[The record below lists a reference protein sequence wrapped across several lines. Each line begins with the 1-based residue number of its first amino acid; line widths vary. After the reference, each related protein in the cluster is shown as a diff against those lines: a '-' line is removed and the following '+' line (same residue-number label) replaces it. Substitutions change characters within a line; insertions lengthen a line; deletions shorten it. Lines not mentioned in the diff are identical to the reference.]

1 LILIWESWAAKE
13 EELNMPSQISIH
25 PALDGGVKKGQAN
38 FSGGTLVCACTDRPV
53 KVAIKGAIA
62 HNHACGCTKC
72 WKPEGAA
79 FSVVA
84 VTPHENVTV
93 LENGDKLHVV
103 DPDALIQRHACKA
116 CGVHMYGPVQRE
128 HAFKGLDFIHPERF
142 QEGGWPEPTFAAF
155 VSSIIESGTP
165 PSAMASVRGRLNEL
179 GLTPY
184 DCLNPT
190 LMDVIAT
197 WVAKKAGTLKEA

>member
-1 LILIWESWAAKE
+1 
-13 EELNMPSQISIH
+13 MPSQISIH

-103 DPDALIQRHACKA
+103 DPDALIQRYACTA

-165 PSAMASVRGRLNEL
+165 PSAMAGVRGRLNEL

>member
-1 LILIWESWAAKE
+1 
-13 EELNMPSQISIH
+13 MPSHVAIH
-25 PALDGGVKKGQAN
+25 PALDGGVKKGQAGFN
-38 FSGGTLVCACTDRPV
+38 GGTLVCACADRPV
-53 KVAIKGAIA
+53 KVAIKGNVA
-62 HNHACGCTKC
+62 HNHACGCSKC
-72 WKPEGAA
+72 WKPNGAV

-93 LENGDKLHVV
+93 VENGDKLKVV
-103 DPDALIQRHACKA
+103 DPEALIQRHACTK
-116 CGVHMYGPVQRE
+116 CGVHMYGPVERD

-142 QEGGWPEPTFAAF
+142 QEGGWAEPTFAAF

-165 PSAMASVRGRLNEL
+165 PSAMAGVRGRLNEL

>member
-1 LILIWESWAAKE
+1 
-13 EELNMPSQISIH
+13 MPSQVSLH

-38 FSGGTLVCACTDRPV
+38 FNGGTLVCACVDRPV
-53 KVAIKGAIA
+53 KVAIKGTIA

-72 WKPEGAA
+72 WKPKGAA

-93 LENGDKLHVV
+93 LENGDKLQVV

-116 CGVHMYGPVQRE
+116 CGVHMYGPVERE
-128 HAFKGLDFIHPERF
+128 HAFKGLDFIPPERF
-142 QEGGWPEPTFAAF
+142 QESGWPEPTFAAF
-155 VSSIIESGTP
+155 VSSIIASGTP
-165 PSAMASVRGRLNEL
+165 PSEMAGVRGRLNEL

>member
-1 LILIWESWAAKE
+1 
-13 EELNMPSQISIH
+13 MPSQISIH

>member
-1 LILIWESWAAKE
+1 MAY
-13 EELNMPSQISIH
+13 QVSIH

-38 FSGGTLVCACTDRPV
+38 FGGGTLVCACASRPV
-53 KVAIKGAIA
+53 KVAVKGTVA

-72 WKPEGAA
+72 WKPKGAA

-84 VTPHENVTV
+84 VASTDNVTV
-93 LENGDKLHVV
+93 LENGDKLAVV
-103 DPDALIQRHACKA
+103 DKDALIQRHACKE
-116 CGVHMYGPVQRE
+116 CGVHMYGPVERD
-128 HAFKGLDFIHPERF
+128 HAFKGLSFVHPERF
-142 QEGGWPEPTFAAF
+142 QEPGWPEPTFAAF

-165 PSAMASVRGRLNEL
+165 PSAMSGVHSRLGEL

-190 LMDVIAT
+190 LMDVLAT
-197 WVAKKAGTLKEA
+197 FAAKKAGTLKEA